1 MPSRSSPARCPVQF
15 SLIYH
20 ALYLSLGEKLDISE
34 VWKWNFNLIMLF
46 GLTFNEEA
54 FLASVVR
61 ILTPWVSILLRL
73 GKFINSIISRDKT
86 ISIDAF
92 LCKFDPIGIRLHFV
106 LQLALNINQR
116 FSQKFISKFDSHI
129 KDRPFRPSLDTN
141 WLFLNIPIEH
151 FRPLLLKYNKI
162 NYRSVS

>member
-34 VWKWNFNLIMLF
+34 VWKWNFNLILF
-46 GLTFNEEA
+46 LGLTFNEEA

-61 ILTPWVSILLRL
+61 ILTPWVSILLKL
-73 GKFINSIISRDKT
+73 GKYINIIISRDKT
-86 ISIDAF
+86 ISIHAF
-92 LCKFDPIGIRLHFV
+92 LCKFVPIGIRVHFV

-116 FSQKFISKFDSHI
+116 FCKNLWSLSQNLTHTLTTHFMPFFSLIIYSFI
-129 KDRPFRPSLDTN
+129 
-141 WLFLNIPIEH
+141 
-151 FRPLLLKYNKI
+151 
-162 NYRSVS
+162 